1 MSRFL
6 TYSPLP
12 VKTRGRGRLRD
23 ALTAGTEL
31 IALANDYVRSWPL
44 SPRNRTAF
52 QSVARQCLFIGCPK
66 TGHSLIGSLLDAHP
80 NIILAHELGVSKY
93 VLAGFR
99 REQLYNLILKNSQEI
114 ARLGRREIKYDY
126 IVPGQWQGKF
136 DRLLVIGDK
145 HAEGETLRVMARPWL
160 FEKTR
165 QVLGRVKYIHVIR
178 NPYDVIASLT
188 KPVVRHLDLPSAAD
202 YFFRLCQTTQWF
214 REQLSKEALYELR
227 HEDFVA
233 EPTRYLTE
241 LCNFLEVPAEADYL
255 QACAAIVF
263 ESPHQTR
270 RKVTWTADLIDS
282 IQGRLPQYSFLSNYD
297 FESR

>member
-1 MSRFL
+1 MNQFF

-12 VKTRGRGRLRD
+12 VNTRGRGRLQD
-23 ALTAGTEL
+23 ALTMGAEL

-44 SPRNRTAF
+44 SAQNRTAF

-99 REQLYNLILKNSQEI
+99 REQLYNLMLENSQYL
-114 ARLGRREIKYDY
+114 ADLGHRELKYDY
-126 IVPGQWQGKF
+126 RVPGQWQGKF
-136 DRLLVIGDK
+136 ERLLVIGDK

-165 QVLGRVKYIHVIR
+165 RVLGQVKFIHVIR

-188 KPVVRHLDLPSAAD
+188 KPVLRHLDLRSAAD

-214 REQLSKEALYELR
+214 REQLNPEELYELR
-227 HEDFVA
+227 HEAFVA
-233 EPTRYLTE
+233 EPARYLAE
-241 LCNFLEVPAEADYL
+241 LCNFLEVPAEANYL

-282 IQGRLPQYSFLSNYD
+282 IQSRLPQYSFLSGYD
-297 FESR
+297 FES